1 MVAWIIIR
9 HPELVMPY
17 LLHARV
23 FTLLLTQST
32 PARFLFQGSGQRLPA
47 NACPLL
53 AGYDESFRYWVDVEM
68 WFQLIASSFCVIVR
82 EPLGGFRVHRGAASC
97 HLQGGSYAEF
107 VRIAQRYGPPA
118 TVIRRTILQRLRAA
132 SDSGARL
139 ILYRIFG

>member
-1 MVAWIIIR
+1 
-9 HPELVMPY
+9 
-17 LLHARV
+17 
-23 FTLLLTQST
+23 LLTKRRKWRNGLHT
-32 PARFLFQGSGQRLPA
+32 GTEVIANCVRRAYNPLGEPVTGLARREDM
-47 NACPLL
+47 L
-53 AGYDESFRYWVDVEM
+53 AGGGYDESFRYWVDVEM
-68 WFQLIASSFCVIVR
+68 WFQLIARSACVIVR

-132 SDSGARL
+132 FDSRARL